1 MNALVMAHLPLR
13 RRFPLCT
20 RSQSGVP
27 TVTSASGTLTFEGKV
42 PGARHQPEAVPKKD
56 EAGAMAP
63 ASFPMIRG
71 QYVIVRTRAE
81 VPLQVPRAQV
91 AAWPGNMVPVTVKA
105 SAAPVPVAA
114 GAEKLHM

>member
-63 ASFPMIRG
+63 ASLPMIRG

-91 AAWPGNMVPVTVKA
+91 PAWPETMLPFTVNA
-105 SAAPVPVAA
+105 WAAPLPVAA
-114 GAEKLHM
+114 AAERLNV